1 MFKLYKNLKKHDW
14 VFVVLVVGLTVLQV
28 YCSMTMIDYLSGL
41 IKSIQFLDYHN
52 NPANIG
58 TSFATI
64 FDGLKAT
71 LGVTATNDDV
81 WSLIARMDLASMGLS
96 SDTISAVKSIA
107 TASTEAIWFN
117 GGMMVALASG
127 TMACQIAISGLAS
140 FVAADLATY
149 TRSKIN
155 NKVSSFS
162 LAEINKFSTPSLIT
176 RTTNDIENA
185 QMTSL
190 LMMRMVFSAP
200 VTAIWAICK
209 IQASSTELTI
219 VAAIGVVLLV
229 VGLFLVM
236 ALVTPKFKIN
246 QKYLDRINGITR
258 ENLNGIRVVRAYN
271 AEDYQEKKFDE
282 ANNKQMKIQIF
293 TGRVLGLMS
302 PLMSILMNGISLAI
316 YWVGAVLINKGTIDY
331 ATVTSFMMLATQII
345 MAFVMLMM
353 MFIMWPR
360 ASVSAKRVNEV
371 LDTTSF
377 ILDPSD
383 PVYPTNE
390 KGVIEFKDVS
400 FRYPDAKADILEHIS
415 FTAHEGDTVAFI
427 GSTGSGKSTLV
438 NLVTRLYDVS
448 SGQILID
455 GIDIRDMSQKTLRS
469 MIGFVPQKGL
479 LFSGTVKSNI
489 KFGNPSLTDEKVK
502 KAAMIACA
510 DEFVEQMDKKY
521 DSPIA
526 QGGTNVSGGQR
537 QRLCIARAVAIDPQF
552 IVFDDSFSA
561 LDYKTDRQV
570 RDNLKAEEKNTTKL
584 IVAQRIGTIMDADEI
599 IVLADGKVIGQGTHQ
614 ELLHNCQT
622 YKNIALSQLSKEE
635 LGL

>member
-28 YCSMTMIDYLSGL
+28 YCSMTMIDYLSAL

-149 TRSKIN
+149 TRNKIN

>member
-149 TRSKIN
+149 TRNKIN